1 MPCFIFHRNWPTNH
15 GKMRAGPLL
24 LESAERPGDLQAG
37 GLFLPSPRVCVSLSV
52 SRCLLDLHYLRSPS
66 LSAAE
71 DKKASKNPSPDVR
84 LIMDHLTIVTLWVF
98 YLKSTVYCGEIY
110 CNSTKLSLQ
119 ACLSFFKLYLRNLSH
134 SGSLHRIFLTTFKG
148 PLCKSF

>member
-1 MPCFIFHRNWPTNH
+1 
-15 GKMRAGPLL
+15 MRAGPLL

-37 GLFLPSPRVCVSLSV
+37 GLFLLPPRVCVSLSV
-52 SRCLLDLHYLRSPS
+52 SRCLLDLRYLGSPS

-71 DKKASKNPSPDVR
+71 DKKALKNPSPDVL

-98 YLKSTVYCGEIY
+98 YLKSTVCYGEIY

-119 ACLSFFKLYLRNLSH
+119 ARLFFFNYI
-134 SGSLHRIFLTTFKG
+134 SGFQATPASYIEHFFYYN
-148 PLCKSF
+148 